1 MKELLKK
8 VAEFQKATDQTINN
22 KLTFINRKEE
32 YLRYE
37 LMQEENK
44 EYKDACLIGN
54 ELELLDALV
63 DKMYILLGTIN
74 SHGAQ
79 SIFLEAFNRVHE
91 NNMTKVIDGKVLRN
105 SEGKILKPKGFK
117 PVDLTD
123 LI

>member
-8 VAEFQKATDQTINN
+8 VAEFQQATEQTINN

-91 NNMTKVIDGKVLRN
+91 NNMTKVVNGKVLRN